1 MKNYKYILLSAV
13 AALSITATAQDFDN
27 DPTLKID
34 NKEQQVKFTVGARFM
49 ADAALYHTDFTPLQ
63 SGATIS
69 DARIRTSM
77 SYGENWYFYADF
89 GFGNG
94 KFSQKNIFLQY
105 AKKDANDA
113 THAVK
118 VGYYNDPAGSM
129 ARQTSLG
136 SYHFISRAGM
146 VNSLGEGRELGIT
159 YKYSAPHLFLYQGV
173 FTESAY
179 HKVEAGFNGL
189 TVSGRW
195 AYRDVNANNN
205 EVLQAGIN
213 ARFAH
218 LGGGETVTTK
228 GSTVLKKTLSLGQ
241 SLETFV
247 DDDEQFVSCQLPWA
261 NNVIDLGAEALIM
274 QKNFFVRAEYKHKIV
289 TKNRDSYKI
298 FIASQDNIDGWGDIA
313 LWENANRLK
322 TNNFDGAYVELGYK
336 IFGNDYTYNRHEGVM
351 NGLNGKALEVVAR
364 FNYTGL
370 NDLTE
375 GEYFSAGRNQYYA
388 AGYMEDWPG
397 TGATSVGGG
406 DVYSTTVGLNYSF
419 NKYAQVMLNYTWHRL
434 DKDFLRYDKNIHAV
448 QARVQFTF

>member
-13 AALSITATAQDFDN
+13 AALSMAATAQDFDN

-34 NKEQQVKFTVGARFM
+34 NKDQKVKFTVGARFM
-49 ADAALYHTDFTPLQ
+49 ADAALYNTQFTPLH
-63 SGATIS
+63 SGAAIT

-94 KFSQKNIFLQY
+94 QFSQKNIFLQY
-105 AKKDANDA
+105 AKKDNNNA
-113 THAVK
+113 THAIK

-146 VNSLGEGRELGIT
+146 ANSLGEGRELGVT
-159 YKYSAPHLFLYQGV
+159 YKYSADHLFLYQGV
-173 FTESAY
+173 FTENQY
-179 HKVEAGFNGL
+179 NKIKAGFNGI
-189 TVSGRW
+189 TASGRW
-195 AYRDVNANNN
+195 LYRDLNADNT
-205 EVLQAGIN
+205 EVLQAGVT

-218 LGGGETVTTK
+218 LGGGEELTTK
-228 GSTVLKKTLSLGQ
+228 GSTVLKKTLALGQ

-247 DDDEQFVSCQLPWA
+247 DEDNQFVSCELPWA
-261 NNVIDLGAEALIM
+261 NNVIDLGAEALVM

-289 TKNRDSYKI
+289 TKKRDSYKI
-298 FIASQDNIDGWGDIA
+298 YIAQQDNIDGWGDIEW
-313 LWENANRLK
+313 WENANRLK
-322 TNNFDGAYVELGYK
+322 TNHFDGAYVELGYK
-336 IFGNDYTYNRHEGVM
+336 IFGNDYKYNRHDGVM
-351 NGLNGKALEVVAR
+351 GGLDGKALEVVAR

-375 GEYFSAGRNQYYA
+375 GEYYSAGRNQYYA

-406 DVYSTTVGLNYSF
+406 DVYSTTVGVNYSF

-434 DKDFLRYDKNIHAV
+434 EKDFLPYDKNIHAV

>member
-13 AALSITATAQDFDN
+13 AALSMAATAQDFDN

-34 NKEQQVKFTVGARFM
+34 NKDQKVKFTVGARFM
-49 ADAALYHTDFTPLQ
+49 ADAALYNTQFTPLH
-63 SGATIS
+63 SGAAIT

-94 KFSQKNIFLQY
+94 QFSQKNIFLQY
-105 AKKDANDA
+105 AKKDNNNA
-113 THAVK
+113 THAIK

-146 VNSLGEGRELGIT
+146 TNSLGEGRELGVT
-159 YKYSAPHLFLYQGV
+159 YKYSADHLFLYQGV
-173 FTESAY
+173 FTENQY
-179 HKVEAGFNGL
+179 NKIKAGFNGI
-189 TVSGRW
+189 TASGRW
-195 AYRDVNANNN
+195 LYRDLNADNT
-205 EVLQAGIN
+205 EVLQAGVT

-218 LGGGETVTTK
+218 LGGGEELTTK
-228 GSTVLKKTLSLGQ
+228 GSTVLKKTLALGQ

-247 DDDEQFVSCQLPWA
+247 DEDNQFVSCELPWA
-261 NNVIDLGAEALIM
+261 NNVIDLGAEALVM

-289 TKNRDSYKI
+289 TKKRDSYKI
-298 FIASQDNIDGWGDIA
+298 YIAQQDNIDGWGDIKW
-313 LWENANRLK
+313 WENANRLK
-322 TNNFDGAYVELGYK
+322 TNHFDGAYVELGYK
-336 IFGNDYTYNRHEGVM
+336 IFGNDYKYNRHDGVM
-351 NGLNGKALEVVAR
+351 GGLDGKALEVVAR

-375 GEYFSAGRNQYYA
+375 GEYYSVGRNQYYA

-434 DKDFLRYDKNIHAV
+434 EKDFLPYDKNIHAV